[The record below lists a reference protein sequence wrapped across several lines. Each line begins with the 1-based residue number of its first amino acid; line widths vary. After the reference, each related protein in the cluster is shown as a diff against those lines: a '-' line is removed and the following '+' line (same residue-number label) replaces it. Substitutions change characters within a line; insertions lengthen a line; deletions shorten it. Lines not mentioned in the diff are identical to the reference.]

1 MKSKKKS
8 RMSKVHTQLLSF
20 KFDNKN
26 NAINDS
32 KKSMSY
38 DFGKIPKGLYKKLIQ
53 KVYQHMK
60 IEPED
65 EFVTDTI
72 YVKDS
77 ITKKGHKSNFVAKKI
92 SQDSSLMVP
101 SKFTWGVPPV
111 IMTMLYFTKVPNN
124 LENAYISIYK
134 RVRLPKNKFI
144 LFANYNYVLT
154 HKLPIKENY
163 VYVIKPNTYYGFP
176 NLHLSSD
183 SNKTQSNLEYLY
195 SFCQYV

>member
-1 MKSKKKS
+1 
-8 RMSKVHTQLLSF
+8 MSKVHTRLLSF
-20 KFDNKN
+20 KFDNN
-26 NAINDS
+26 NNVINDS
-32 KKSMSY
+32 KKKMSY
-38 DFGKIPKGLYKKLIQ
+38 DFSKIPKGLYKTLIQ

-111 IMTMLYFTKVPNN
+111 IMTMLYFTKVPKN
-124 LENAYISIYK
+124 LENAYIGIYK
-134 RVRLPKNKFI
+134 RIKLIQKTCI
-144 LFANYNYVLT
+144 LFTKYNYVLT
-154 HKLPIKENY
+154 QKLPIKENY

>member
-1 MKSKKKS
+1 
-8 RMSKVHTQLLSF
+8 MSKVHTRLLSF
-20 KFDNKN
+20 KFDDN
-26 NAINDS
+26 NNIINDS
-32 KKSMSY
+32 KKGMSY
-38 DFGKIPKGLYKKLIQ
+38 EFSKIPNGLYKKLIQ
-53 KVYQHMK
+53 EVYQLMK

-72 YVKDS
+72 CVKDS

-144 LFANYNYVLT
+144 LFANY
-154 HKLPIKENY
+154 P
-163 VYVIKPNTYYGFP
+163 
-176 NLHLSSD
+176 
-183 SNKTQSNLEYLY
+183 LE
-195 SFCQYV
+195 SG

>member
-1 MKSKKKS
+1 
-8 RMSKVHTQLLSF
+8 MSKVHTRLLNF
-20 KFDNKN
+20 KFDDN
-26 NAINDS
+26 NNIINDI
-32 KKSMSY
+32 KKKMSY
-38 DFGKIPKGLYKKLIQ
+38 EFSKIPNGLYKKLIQ
-53 KVYQHMK
+53 EVYQLMK

-65 EFVTDTI
+65 EFLTDTI

-92 SQDSSLMVP
+92 SQDSSLMIS
-101 SKFTWGVPPV
+101 SKFTRGVPPV

-134 RVRLPKNKFI
+134 RVKLPKKKLK